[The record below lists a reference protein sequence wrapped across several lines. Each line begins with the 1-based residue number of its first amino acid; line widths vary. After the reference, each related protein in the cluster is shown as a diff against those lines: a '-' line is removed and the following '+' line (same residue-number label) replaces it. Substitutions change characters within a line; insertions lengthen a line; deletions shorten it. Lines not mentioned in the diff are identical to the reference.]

1 MLRDISDETGSDPRT
16 TGLNALHSK
25 TLSTSST
32 PGLKLSLLLLSVPS
46 PVDVS
51 WTPSENRGKLDNKNT
66 LVLIIIYVCV
76 FTIRFLLPPPLL
88 FGKI

>member
-51 WTPSENRGKLDNKNT
+51 
-66 LVLIIIYVCV
+66 
-76 FTIRFLLPPPLL
+76 
-88 FGKI
+88 